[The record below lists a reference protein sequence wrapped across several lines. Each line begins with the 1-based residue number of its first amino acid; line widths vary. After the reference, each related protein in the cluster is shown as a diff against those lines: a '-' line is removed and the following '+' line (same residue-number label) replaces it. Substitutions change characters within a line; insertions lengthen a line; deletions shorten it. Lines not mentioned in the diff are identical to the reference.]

1 MFLLHVHFGKWE
13 FIYFYLFY
21 SDKYII
27 LYYIHYIYL
36 FDIYLLLWVS
46 FRIFMF
52 SA

>member
-21 SDKYII
+21 SDKYH
-27 LYYIHYIYL
+27 YIHL